1 MIFFNLMSCEKLFLV
16 ISKHL
21 NPDNILVR
29 GETFKILYFPE
40 ISLLLDFD
48 KDITITSSIK
58 MS

>member
-1 MIFFNLMSCEKLFLV
+1 MSCEKLFLV

-40 ISLLLDFD
+40 ISRLLDFD